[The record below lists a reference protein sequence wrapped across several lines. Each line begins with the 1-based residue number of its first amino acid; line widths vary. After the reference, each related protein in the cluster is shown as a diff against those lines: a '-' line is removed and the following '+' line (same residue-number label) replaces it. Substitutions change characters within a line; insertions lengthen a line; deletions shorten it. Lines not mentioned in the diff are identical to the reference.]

1 MDIHFEVKMDI
12 NSKELKQWTKN
23 LQSIAKNA
31 YPKTVRSALD
41 RTAFLAQKEYKKFVK
56 TKFIIREPQN
66 NIILKSLHYNKCG
79 KSLKISDMQSSVG
92 QLARTFGKKT
102 EQLKI
107 QEKGESVIAK
117 GKHLYRPE
125 KVARGGSKRR
135 KVQKEYL
142 RKNLEIKTIQDIV
155 PNPTKSA
162 HKEVSQAV
170 AYMQNNKQ
178 GVKKIHFLPSQE
190 SNIGIRGIAEI
201 TKGNSATKKKQE
213 NYFKQKTFKYDPN
226 EKEKQVTNAVKWI
239 YEVRGKVQHLKPRQ
253 TLEPASTISIQRMPE
268 TFVHEAQRR
277 IERELSKG
285 LKN

>member
-1 MDIHFEVKMDI
+1 MNID
-12 NSKELKQWTKN
+12 SKELKQWTKN
-23 LQSIAKNA
+23 LQAVAKNA
-31 YPKTVRSALD
+31 YPKAVRSTLD

-79 KSLKISDMQSSVG
+79 KSLKIEEMQASVG
-92 QLARTFGKKT
+92 QLSRTYGKKT

-107 QEKGESVIAK
+107 QEKGESVVAK
-117 GKHLYRPE
+117 SKHLFRPE
-125 KVARGGSKRR
+125 KAARGKSKKRR
-135 KVQKEYL
+135 VQKEYL
-142 RKNLEIKTIQDIV
+142 RKNLDVKTIKDIV
-155 PNPTKSA
+155 PNPTKFP

-178 GVKKIHFLPSQE
+178 GIKKIHFLPSQE
-190 SNIGIRGIAEI
+190 SNLGIRGIAEI
-201 TKGNSATKKKQE
+201 TKGSAVAKRKRDS
-213 NYFKQKTFKYDPN
+213 YFKKKTFKYDPN

-253 TLEPASTISIQRMPE
+253 ALEPASAMAIQKMPE
-268 TFVHEAQRR
+268 SFVHEAKRR
-277 IERELSKG
+277 IERELSKK